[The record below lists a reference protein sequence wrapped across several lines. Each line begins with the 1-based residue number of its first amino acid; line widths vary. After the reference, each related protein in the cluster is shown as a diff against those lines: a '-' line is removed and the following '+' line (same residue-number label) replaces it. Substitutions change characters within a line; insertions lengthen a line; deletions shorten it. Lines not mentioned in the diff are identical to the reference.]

1 MTRAFQLT
9 ISAIVALA
17 INTTLVFAETVKVGC
32 LFPLT
37 GPGGQYGRDSV
48 VAVQMAQDQ
57 LEAGELGAAFDLE
70 IQIEDTRSKVLRS
83 VQIAR
88 QLVEQSEVDFL
99 CGVVSSNVARAVSA
113 EAALQETFF
122 IGTDH
127 ASPSLI
133 DEDLHPYYFRMNNG
147 TRQSML
153 AGAKYIREHYSD
165 RENPLKIAF
174 IGPDYDYGYQAW
186 DDLRAFLAREGVPFD
201 VVGAYWPK
209 LFETDY
215 SVYLHELLTNDID
228 IVVSGH
234 WGLDLVTFIK
244 QARQADLFE
253 NSQFMN
259 FDAGGNYEVFAELGN
274 DMPLGLVLSAR
285 HHVNWPE
292 TEANRWFV
300 EEFHNRSGR
309 YPSYAAQGAYS
320 GIVAIVQAAS
330 AAGGIQDKEAVRK
343 AFETLSLSLP
353 EDPEGFQ
360 SKMDPNT
367 HQILQVQAIG
377 KTEFNNGFAPATVQ
391 LGDWSVYY
399 PPETWPVLNT
409 ITEE

>member
-1 MTRAFQLT
+1 MRCAFEFTVAAVFTLLMIT
-9 ISAIVALA
+9 SSAL
-17 INTTLVFAETVKVGC
+17 AETVKVGC

-57 LEAGELGAAFDLE
+57 LNAGQFGAAFELE
-70 IQIEDTRSKVLRS
+70 IQIEDSRSKVLRS

-88 QLVEQSEVDFL
+88 QLVEQAEVDFL

-113 EAALQETFF
+113 EAAKKKTFF
-122 IGTDH
+122 VGTDH

-133 DEDLHPYYFRMNNG
+133 TDDLHPYYFRMNNG

-153 AGAKYIREHYSD
+153 AGAKYIGEHFSD
-165 RENPLKIAF
+165 HSTPLKISF

-186 DDLRAFLAREGVPFD
+186 DDLRAFLEQDRIPFE
-201 VVGAYWPK
+201 VVGTYWPK

-215 SVYLHELLTNDID
+215 SVYLHELLKHDVD

-244 QARQADLFE
+244 QARQAELFAH
-253 NSQFMN
+253 SQFMN

-300 EEFHNRSGR
+300 EEFHNRAGR
-309 YPSYAAQGAYS
+309 YPSYAAQGAYA
-320 GIVAIVQAAS
+320 GILAIAKAVS
-330 AAGGIQDKEAVRK
+330 SAGGTRDKAALKK
-343 AFETLSLSLP
+343 AFEALSLSLP
-353 EDPEGFQ
+353 EDPVGFR
-360 SKMDPNT
+360 STIDPDT

-377 KTEFNNGFAPATVQ
+377 ITEFNNSYAPATVQ
-391 LGDWSVYY
+391 LGQWSVYY
-399 PPETWPVLNT
+399 PPETWPVLET
-409 ITEE
+409 GHAE